1 MIFLTLKLPKREI
14 KGEIC
19 MINNHPVQLKAPAMV
34 SILEAS
40 LSLDFLYV
48 CLSLLLY
55 QPSLSTPKTSAGK
68 HLGFL
73 LMSCL

>member
-1 MIFLTLKLPKREI
+1 MIFLTLKLPNREI
-14 KGEIC
+14 KGEIW
-19 MINNHPVQLKAPAMV
+19 MINNQPVQLKAPVMV

-40 LSLDFLYV
+40 LSRFLV

-55 QPSLSTPKTSAGK
+55 QPSLSTPITSAGK